1 MQRKTS
7 REGSSIDHELGVQY
21 ERSLKGRNADV
32 TTSSTKA
39 FSDLVYRKKLTQNT
53 SVVFENEL
61 KFVKDRIPDETW
73 YFAGF
78 LSLDK
83 AKLYRKLPRV
93 AEMEAAG
100 DIQFYAAD
108 GGIEV
113 EKRREDPLLM
123 QNDLIDTVK
132 LTWEYSGIERM
143 VTTSRLKLR
152 YDLDMDGADEHY
164 EVGIFKTLY
173 RLRPSKSLE
182 ISPMLKYTVR
192 NGFLMA
198 ESRIGA
204 TRISGEIGEE
214 STSDHVRL
222 REIGHAHVR
231 DMATAVILKA
241 VYQFTKTI
249 KITGGGQVL
258 FFNDMLA
265 DDNDFLRQA
274 LLAEME
280 KSFTAYEKELFL
292 HIGVRYIDQRAT
304 SDVNDQNY
312 MENFVRV
319 FGKF

>member
-1 MQRKTS
+1 MS
-7 REGSSIDHELGVQY
+7 ELGIQF
-21 ERSLKGRNADV
+21 ERSRKERNTDITA
-32 TTSSTKA
+32 SSTKA
-39 FSDLVYRKKLTQNT
+39 FWDLVYRKKLTQN
-53 SVVFENEL
+53 SSIVLENEL
-61 KFVKDRIPDETW
+61 KYVKDRIPDETW

-78 LSLDK
+78 LSSDK
-83 AKLYRKLPRV
+83 AQLYRELREV
-93 AEMEAAG
+93 AAMEAAG
-100 DIQFYAAD
+100 DIQFYEGD

-113 EKRREDPLLM
+113 EKRRTDPLLM

-143 VTTSRLKLR
+143 VTTTRLKLR
-152 YDLDMDGADEHY
+152 YDLDIDQENEHY
-164 EVGIFKTLY
+164 EVSIFKTLY

-198 ESRIGA
+198 ESRVDA
-204 TRISGEIGEE
+204 MRLVGEIDEE
-214 STSDHVRL
+214 PVSEYIRL
-222 REIGHAHVR
+222 REIGAAHVR

-258 FFNDMLA
+258 FFNDMLK
-265 DDNDFLRQA
+265 DDNDFVRHA

-292 HIGVRYIDQRAT
+292 HIGIRYIDQRAT
-304 SDVNDQNY
+304 REVNDQNY